1 MGVWARAGREV
12 KFLRRLNRVLK
23 RIKPIDPNSANLVCD
38 DFEHAVDKW
47 PEHTAVV
54 FEDRQVTYRELDAQA
69 NRFAHWVKG
78 RGLRRGDTVALLMPN
93 RIEYL
98 AVWIGL
104 AKAGVSTALINNNL
118 TGAALAH
125 SLAVSGASHVLAD
138 TSTYAAAEVVR
149 RDVPRSLMLWVLGLK
164 PDDETSDRRGLDTA
178 IRGAS
183 SVRPSRASRE
193 GLIAKDTVLYI
204 YTSGTTGLPKAARI
218 THARAQMY
226 MMAFAAA
233 TEAHEKDRIY
243 CALPLYH
250 STGGLCAVGAA
261 LMNGGALVLRR
272 RFSASEFWKDIAEK
286 QCSMF
291 VYIGELCRYLINQPE
306 GEWEH
311 RHKLKLAFGNGMRPE
326 VWRAMLSR
334 FRVPEV
340 LEFYGSTEGNVSLFN
355 FDGKPGAIGRI
366 PGYLRKEFD
375 IRLAKW
381 DLEAGDFQRNVAG
394 FCIEAKG
401 GEIGQALG
409 KIKDDPRHAYSGYA
423 DKAASDSKIVRDVF
437 EKGDAWFM
445 TGDLMRQDGDGYL
458 YFVDR
463 LGDTFR
469 WKGENVSTTEVAER
483 LAEAPGVLEATVY
496 GVVVGEAEGKAG
508 MASLVVGPEFDLA
521 RVSEHIDHELP
532 PYARPL
538 FIRIQKD
545 LSTTGTFKY
554 RKSDLEA
561 DGFDTRK
568 TRDPI
573 WFNDPKAGWVKMT
586 ARLREKLEAGDVRL

>member
-1 MGVWARAGREV
+1 V